1 MDPYPY
7 RGKDIIVTAHDSLL
21 TAVNTANTEYGS
33 LLTAKAGVDAALV
46 AANAEIVRLKGQIAQ
61 PPTTGLPPAI
71 AGWPKTLLQELFDK
85 PLDPAI
91 WTVRND
97 SGQNNNYANN
107 LASNVVVAGS
117 VLSIKGGKN
126 PAGSADPYNA
136 GYIDTK
142 GKKTFAG
149 AFFAEARMRFPYG
162 TNAYGLWPAFWL
174 RPEDGG
180 DGEIDGMECWPRKN
194 QVSATI
200 HHDYR
205 KNDDPLHVPHVGK
218 NFPTKD
224 WTQWHTFGVEKDTGL
239 LKFYVDGVVV
249 WDASAVP
256 WRAEIFDNNRAWNIR
271 HCLQIG
277 DTWGGMPD
285 ANTDFTK
292 TFDTD
297 YIRVLG
303 R

>member
-1 MDPYPY
+1 M
-7 RGKDIIVTAHDSLL
+7 TAHDTL
-21 TAVNTANTEYGS
+21 TAATSAAVAEYGS
-33 LLTAKAGVDAALV
+33 LLTAKATVDATV
-46 AANAEIVRLKGQIAQ
+46 AAQAAEIAALKAQLAQ

-71 AGWPKTLLQELFDK
+71 AGWPKTLLLELFDK

-91 WTVRND
+91 WTTRND
-97 SGQNNNYANN
+97 SGQNNNQANN
-107 LASNVVVAGS
+107 LASNVVVANG
-117 VLSIKGGKN
+117 VLSIKGGRN

-142 GKKTFAG
+142 GKRSWSG

-162 TNAYGLWPAFWL
+162 ATAYGLWPAWWM
-174 RPEDGG
+174 RPDDGG
-180 DGEIDGMECWPRKN
+180 NGEIDMMECWPLKN

-200 HHDYR
+200 HHDYD
-205 KNDDPLHVPHVGK
+205 KAGTPGHQDHVGK
-218 NFPTKD
+218 LFTTRD
-224 WTQWHTFGVEKDTGL
+224 WTVWHTFGMEKDTGL
-239 LKFYVDGVVV
+239 LKFYVDNVMV

-256 WRAEIFDNNRAWNIR
+256 WRAEIFDNNRAWHFR

-277 DTWGGMPD
+277 GDWGGLPTS
-285 ANTDFTK
+285 ATDFSK

>member
-1 MDPYPY
+1 MTAATDQLAAATSA
-7 RGKDIIVTAHDSLL
+7 VTIEVGTLS
-21 TAVNTANTEYGS
+21 
-33 LLTAKAGVDAALV
+33 
-46 AANAEIVRLKGQIAQ
+46 AANANLSTQISQLGAINANLLAENAALKAQIAN
-61 PPTTGLPPAI
+61 PPTTGLPPLP
-71 AGWPKTLLQELFDK
+71 AGWTKTQFVELFDK
-85 PLDPAI
+85 PLDPAV
-91 WTVRND
+91 WNVRND

-126 PAGSADPYNA
+126 PTGSADPYNA

-142 GKKTFAG
+142 GKKSWAG
-149 AFFAEARMRFPYG
+149 AFYAEARLRFPYG
-162 TNAYGLWPAFWL
+162 TTAYGLWPAWWM
-174 RPEDGG
+174 RPDDGG
-180 DGEIDGMECWPRKN
+180 NGEIDMMECWPRKN

-200 HHDYR
+200 HHDYD
-205 KNDDPLHVPHVGK
+205 KAGTPGHQDHVGK
-218 NFPTKD
+218 NFPARD
-224 WTQWHTFGVEKDTGL
+224 WTTWHTFAVEKDTGL
-239 LKFYVDGVVV
+239 LKFYVDGALV

-256 WRAEIFDNNRAWNIR
+256 WRQEIFDNNRAWHFR

-277 DTWGGMPD
+277 DGWGGMPD

-292 TFDTD
+292 TYDTD